1 MNRRAKALNRS
12 NNELDKRINEENQ
25 DVFTDIICYIRG
37 ADISEYDQ
45 EVVRRDLTEMV
56 LAAQKRGEGIDIVIG
71 EDYKTFCDSVIET
84 FPVRTGKQKAMHL
97 VDMASMCM
105 AIFGVM
111 LLIIGE
117 VTYMA
122 SHGLR
127 FSMTVPVSLGTVIIF
142 AASTVIAFVVV
153 GYITKKPFDMD
164 GSRKEAVAAG
174 LIGAA
179 IFIGLIVIG
188 ILGRNTVFNMK
199 LIPLVG
205 FIAAVYAA
213 HKIAEYVD

>member
-56 LAAQKRGEGIDIVIG
+56 LEAQERGEGIDIVIG
-71 EDYKTFCDSVIET
+71 EDYRNFCDSVIES
-84 FPVRTGKQKAMHL
+84 FPARTGKQKVMHL
-97 VDMASMCM
+97 IDMACMCM

-117 VTYMA
+117 VTFVA
-122 SHGLR
+122 AHGLR
-127 FSMTVPVSLGTVIIF
+127 FGMTIPVSLGTVIIF

-153 GYITKKPFDMD
+153 GYITKKSFDMG
-164 GSRKEAVAAG
+164 GSRKEAVTAG

-179 IFIGLIVIG
+179 IFIGLVVIG
-188 ILGRNTVFNMK
+188 ILGRNTIFNMNI
-199 LIPLVG
+199 IPLAG
-205 FIAAVYAA
+205 FIAAMYAA
-213 HKIAEYVD
+213 HKFAESVD